1 MGGEDDKIFYD
12 SLHTADMPHARTRYK
27 RSVFIITTFIEQN
40 FKIYLAIPHLILL
53 PAQDINFLYIY
64 VQQIILKFLSSDYIQ
79 CPSSHLHTKYTLGQY
94 LCIIVVKFISP

>member
-12 SLHTADMPHARTRYK
+12 SLHTADMPHAHTRYK

-64 VQQIILKFLSSDYIQ
+64 VQLIILSLVI
-79 CPSSHLHTKYTLGQY
+79 TL
-94 LCIIVVKFISP
+94 